1 MHSPF
6 FFLNPLIKIEPT
18 HNPFNTVP
26 PNNKQHKAK
35 DKMSTN
41 LFNALATQ
49 IGHEKTLA
57 MAKEWIQD
65 EEESVAKAKAKA
77 MEAIAYAKAK
87 ETLEI
92 YKTALKKLTGRKI
105 TMRSMSKSFTDG
117 QKIRI
122 CKDHSIVASYDA
134 MKDSLVINDKFYSSI
149 STFAKMEY
157 FHREVNG
164 WTSCEFLD
172 SQGNWQLTDNLHG

>member
-1 MHSPF
+1 
-6 FFLNPLIKIEPT
+6 
-18 HNPFNTVP
+18 
-26 PNNKQHKAK
+26 
-35 DKMSTN
+35 MSTN
-41 LFNALATQ
+41 LFNALASQ

-57 MAKEWIQD
+57 MAKGWIQD
-65 EEESVAKAKAKA
+65 EEMKVAEEKEAKAKAKA
-77 MEAIAYAKAK
+77 MESIAYAKAK

-92 YKTALKKLTGRKI
+92 YKTSLKKLTGRKI
-105 TMRSMSKSFTDG
+105 ILRSMSKSFADG

-122 CKDHSIVASYDA
+122 RKDPSIVAFYDSKNDSIII
-134 MKDSLVINDKFYSSI
+134 KDKIYSSI
-149 STFAKMEY
+149 STFAKKEY

>member
-1 MHSPF
+1 
-6 FFLNPLIKIEPT
+6 
-18 HNPFNTVP
+18 
-26 PNNKQHKAK
+26 
-35 DKMSTN
+35 MSTN
-41 LFNALATQ
+41 LFSALATQ

-57 MAKEWIQD
+57 MAKEWIQN
-65 EEESVAKAKAKA
+65 EEESVAKAKA

-92 YKTALKKLTGRKI
+92 YKTSLKKLTGRKVI
-105 TMRSMSKSFTDG
+105 VRSMSKSFADG

-122 CKDHSIVASYDA
+122 CKDHSIVAFYDA
-134 MKDSLVINDKFYSSI
+134 KNDSIIIKDKSYSSI